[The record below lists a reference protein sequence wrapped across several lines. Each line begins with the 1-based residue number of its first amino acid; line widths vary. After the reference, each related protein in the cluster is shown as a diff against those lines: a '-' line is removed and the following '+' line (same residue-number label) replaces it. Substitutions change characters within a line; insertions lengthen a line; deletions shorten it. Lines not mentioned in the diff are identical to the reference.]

1 MRISDW
7 SSDVCSS
14 DLTEIAE
21 DYVELIADLIR
32 TTGEARAVDIAR
44 RLAVTQTTVL
54 KTISRL
60 RRDGLVTARP
70 YRPIFLTERSEER
83 RVGERCG
90 SPGSSRWAPY
100 P

>member
-70 YRPIFLTERSEER
+70 YRSIFLTEAGRALVER
-83 RVGERCG
+83 VRPRHAIVKIG
-90 SPGSSRWAPY
+90 SAS
-100 P
+100 